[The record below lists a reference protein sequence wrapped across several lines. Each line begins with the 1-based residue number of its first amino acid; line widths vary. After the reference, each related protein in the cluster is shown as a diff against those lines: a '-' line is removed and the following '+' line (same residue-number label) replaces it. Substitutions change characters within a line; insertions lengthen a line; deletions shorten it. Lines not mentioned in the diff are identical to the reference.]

1 MRRKRGRAVHGG
13 EVKLEEVVGQLEP
26 SQEGGV
32 VAPSEEEGAV
42 APSEEGALGWIEG
55 VPGSG
60 RCCHRRSGVGR
71 GGCADEGGEGS
82 GRRDTQRGKDEWAG
96 GRREE

>member
-1 MRRKRGRAVHGG
+1 MADGVAQMRRKRGRAVHGS
-13 EVKLEEVVGQLEP
+13 EVKLEEVVGWSEP

-42 APSEEGALGWIEG
+42 VLSEEGVSGWFEG

-60 RCCHRRSGVGR
+60 RCCHRGSGVGR
-71 GGCADEGGEGS
+71 GGLC
-82 GRRDTQRGKDEWAG
+82 R
-96 GRREE
+96 